1 MRYNSHRKKREQK
14 MQAIEQ
20 NFLVEEVTVKVS
32 SLEGATEDQ
41 WMILEYLTDHLENLY
56 PKARKIKVIG
66 TTLFEDKVELIF
78 NWHPQMCA
86 YETANMYEDEEESIH
101 KLLKD
106 LRKVL

>member
-1 MRYNSHRKKREQK
+1 

-20 NFLVEEVTVKVS
+20 NFLVSEILVKVAN
-32 SLEGATEDQ
+32 LEGATEDQ

-66 TTLFEDKVELIF
+66 TNLPEDKIGLIF

-101 KLLKD
+101 KLLKN
-106 LRKVL
+106 LRGNL